1 MRELILYRKH
11 HEADKPQKADE
22 SMSALKTYVM
32 NDELKP
38 WFALPCK
45 NLLRACIVKEGAPI
59 FSNRL
64 HDVRLTYSP
73 NIKLI
78 VGDNVGANLNSN
90 LASTS

>member
-1 MRELILYRKH
+1 MRELILCCKH

-64 HDVRLTYSP
+64 HDVRLTYSQYSP
-73 NIKLI
+73 NCDCWGQCRGKPKQ
-78 VGDNVGANLNSN
+78 
-90 LASTS
+90 